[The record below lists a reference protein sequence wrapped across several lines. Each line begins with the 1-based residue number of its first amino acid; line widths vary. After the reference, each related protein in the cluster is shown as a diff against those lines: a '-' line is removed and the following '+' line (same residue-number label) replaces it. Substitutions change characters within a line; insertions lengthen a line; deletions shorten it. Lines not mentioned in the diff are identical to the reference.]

1 MSAST
6 KSTRFRCALCPKEF
20 SRRENLAR
28 HARIHKQQKLHRC
41 PICGK
46 EFTRSDVR
54 QRHEEIHKAQ
64 RLPSAT
70 LVSQRQTA
78 SPKDHGLASSHTS
91 DLLHETRSAETHN
104 VAGSAG
110 SSSLNARPLP
120 ENDAHYGSSN
130 DWTPIHPFNM
140 DIDQTSELEA
150 QVQTEHPLGWTNQCP
165 NNTFDDDL
173 LRWMQEPCLFE
184 DMCFGDDIMSVLLES
199 GSMPPFNAAPILAMD
214 IDRDQTTV
222 DHHNQSSATFV
233 DSGEKMSRP
242 ASPPNEASEEDK
254 WPYRWD
260 PGSQA
265 ITAANLAEVMTTE
278 CPCDEEFWH
287 APTANRWRTLLGS
300 ASVPPARTY
309 ASAVSPFLGPLSLG
323 STSYNTSFDSIL
335 RQTSFPSS
343 ISHNSWTR
351 HLILTTIQVQIFEL
365 SQQISMVSEAALDT
379 EIWQVPGTQEVNAPA
394 NSTFL
399 TTLEPEIQ
407 PHYAYLVTRCLSSRH
422 PGSTLS
428 LSEQE
433 VCKALAERKE
443 LISKMLAA
451 WEQAYASVPAPD
463 VAVYETSRYFHTS
476 SQVYHRLG
484 RLTLYVPIVDLQNA
498 LGKSGT
504 SEISPVVD
512 MMHKILTNHPEDVGS
527 ILTHC
532 LEAIRD
538 LRVQPTLSSGE
549 PKSRMTEPP
558 EIITCFLSE
567 VFVWTLL

>member
-1 MSAST
+1 
-6 KSTRFRCALCPKEF
+6 
-20 SRRENLAR
+20 
-28 HARIHKQQKLHRC
+28 
-41 PICGK
+41 
-46 EFTRSDVR
+46 
-54 QRHEEIHKAQ
+54 
-64 RLPSAT
+64 
-70 LVSQRQTA
+70 
-78 SPKDHGLASSHTS
+78 
-91 DLLHETRSAETHN
+91 
-104 VAGSAG
+104 
-110 SSSLNARPLP
+110 
-120 ENDAHYGSSN
+120 
-130 DWTPIHPFNM
+130 M
-140 DIDQTSELEA
+140 DIDQTSKLEA

-173 LRWMQEPCLFE
+173 LRWMQEPYLFE

-199 GSMPPFNAAPILAMD
+199 GSMPPFNAAPILTMD

-265 ITAANLAEVMTTE
+265 ITAAKSIELPKNHSLRRNHDPCFDISQQRYQRLIAFLLDPARKGFNFHSLHFPDLETANIFIRLFFTHFEHQMPVIHRVSLRSCDDLPDPLLAVMIAIGAIYSRERHTCRFSIVLVDMARLSSQIALEMNNKLMRDPMYVYALALICYAGLWCGNKRLFELSESLRGAVITYCRQIHNCEFISAREDLKKFGNSPDGQWQRWIMKESRKRLMWVTYGLDCIFPCLLYLPASISLAEVMTTE

-287 APTANRWRTLLGS
+287 ASTANRWRTLLGF

-399 TTLEPEIQ
+399 ATLEPEIQ

-443 LISKMLAA
+443 LISSKFDL
-451 WEQAYASVPAPD
+451 
-463 VAVYETSRYFHTS
+463 TS
-476 SQVYHRLG
+476 
-484 RLTLYVPIVDLQNA
+484 I
-498 LGKSGT
+498 
-504 SEISPVVD
+504 ISN
-512 MMHKILTNHPEDVGS
+512 I
-527 ILTHC
+527 
-532 LEAIRD
+532 
-538 LRVQPTLSSGE
+538 
-549 PKSRMTEPP
+549 
-558 EIITCFLSE
+558 
-567 VFVWTLL
+567 

>member
-6 KSTRFRCALCPKEF
+6 ESTRFRCALCPKEF

-41 PICGK
+41 PVCGK

-64 RLPSAT
+64 RLPSVT
-70 LVSQRQTA
+70 LASQRQTT

-110 SSSLNARPLP
+110 SSSLNARSLP
-120 ENDAHYGSSN
+120 ENDAQYGSSN
-130 DWTPIHPFNM
+130 DWTPIHPFDM

-150 QVQTEHPLGWTNQCP
+150 QVQTEHPLRWTNQSP

-184 DMCFGDDIMSVLLES
+184 DMCFDDDIMSVLLKS

-222 DHHNQSSATFV
+222 
-233 DSGEKMSRP
+233 
-242 ASPPNEASEEDK
+242 
-254 WPYRWD
+254 
-260 PGSQA
+260 
-265 ITAANLAEVMTTE
+265 
-278 CPCDEEFWH
+278 
-287 APTANRWRTLLGS
+287 
-300 ASVPPARTY
+300 
-309 ASAVSPFLGPLSLG
+309 
-323 STSYNTSFDSIL
+323 
-335 RQTSFPSS
+335 
-343 ISHNSWTR
+343 
-351 HLILTTIQVQIFEL
+351 QIFEL
-365 SQQISMVSEAALDT
+365 SQQISMVSEATLDT
-379 EIWQVPGTQEVNAPA
+379 ELWQVPGTQEVNTPA

-399 TTLEPEIQ
+399 ATLEPEIQ

-428 LSEQE
+428 LPEQE

-443 LISKMLAA
+443 LISKMLAG

-463 VAVYETSRYFHTS
+463 VAVYETSRYFHTC

-484 RLTLYVPIVDLQNA
+484 RLTLHVPIVDLQNA

-504 SEISPVVD
+504 SEISPTID
-512 MMHKILTNHPEDVGS
+512 MMHKILTNHPEDVGAM
-527 ILTHC
+527 LTHC
-532 LEAIRD
+532 LEFIRD
-538 LRVQPTLSSGE
+538 LRVPPTLSTGE
-549 PKSRMTEPP
+549 PKSRITEPP

-567 VFVWTLL
+567 VFVWTLVRCIDPTQIHLLKDKMEAFEASDGFFAVVKETLDWARHQQGSRKRNTSKTNLILFAAADVISKMTPWNASLNLALLLCHRGKASPTREDQ